1 MREVD
6 EGGRGKEVAIKDYEG
21 HIEEMAK
28 ECIEVWDSMEGKLP
42 SFGKFCE
49 MYMNGKMMAWLDK
62 ARWN

>member
-1 MREVD
+1 MREVE

-21 HIEEMAK
+21 HIEEMVK

-49 MYMNGKMMAWLDK
+49 MYMKERVK
-62 ARWN
+62 RWVEKGRQN